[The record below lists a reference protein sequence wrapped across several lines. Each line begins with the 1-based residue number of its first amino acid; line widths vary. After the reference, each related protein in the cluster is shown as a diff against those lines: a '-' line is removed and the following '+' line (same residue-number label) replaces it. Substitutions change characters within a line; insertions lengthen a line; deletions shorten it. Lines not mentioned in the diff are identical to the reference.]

1 MEENRGARTI
11 FFIFWVIG
19 SIFWFMI
26 AVISGDIKQSVIHI
40 AIGWAVLYGFFMIS
54 DFLKKDKSID

>member
-11 FFIFWVIG
+11 FLIFWVIG

-26 AVISGDIKQSVIHI
+26 AVISGDIKQSAIHI
-40 AIGWAVLYGFFMIS
+40 AIGWAVLYTFFMIS